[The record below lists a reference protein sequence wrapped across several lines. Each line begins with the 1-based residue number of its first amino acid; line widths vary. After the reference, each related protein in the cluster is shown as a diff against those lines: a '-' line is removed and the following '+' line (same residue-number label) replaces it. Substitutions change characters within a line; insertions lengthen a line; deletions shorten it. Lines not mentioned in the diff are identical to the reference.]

1 MEIAILH
8 KRSESVEDGRS
19 KDVKQLVDQALAKGI
34 HPNQILSK
42 CLLPGMIA
50 VDEKFKN
57 NEVFISKVFLADKAM
72 NVGLMAVNEKI
83 QELHPAY
90 AGCVVIGTV
99 EGDIHDIGKNL
110 VSMLFLGEGFK
121 VYDIGVNVKYYEF
134 VDKAEELGADVIC
147 MSSFLLSARANM
159 KLVIDELKRRNIR
172 ENYIVMIGGEAV
184 TRTYAKEIG
193 ADEYSPDAVTAA
205 EAAKRLVEI
214 KNAMV

>member
-1 MEIAILH
+1 METAILH
-8 KRSESVEDGRS
+8 KISQSVEDGRS
-19 KDVKQLVDQALAKGI
+19 KEVKQLVDQALAKGV
-34 HPNQILSK
+34 HPNLILSK
-42 CLLPGMIA
+42 GLLPGMMA

-72 NVGLMAVNEKI
+72 NVGLLAVNEKI

-121 VYDIGVNVKYYEF
+121 VCDI
-134 VDKAEELGADVIC
+134 GADVIC
-147 MSSFLLSARANM
+147 MSSFLLSARSNM

-205 EAAKRLVEI
+205 EAAKRLVEMKKVGI
-214 KNAMV
+214 

>member
-1 MEIAILH
+1 MEMAILH
-8 KRSESVEDGRS
+8 KIAAGVEDGRS
-19 KDVKQLVDQALAKGI
+19 KEVKQLVDEALASGI
-34 HPNQILSK
+34 HPNLVLSK
-42 CLLPGMIA
+42 GLLPGMMT

-72 NVGLMAVNEKI
+72 NAGLNSVNEKI
-83 QELHPAY
+83 QDLHPAY

-99 EGDIHDIGKNL
+99 EGDYHDIGKNL

-121 VYDIGVNVKYYEF
+121 VCDIGVNVKYYEF

-147 MSSFLLSARANM
+147 MSSFLLSARSNM
-159 KLVIDELKRRNIR
+159 KLVIDELKRRNVR

-184 TRTYAKEIG
+184 TRTFAKEIG

-205 EAAKRLVEI
+205 EAAKRLVDI
-214 KNAMV
+214 KRAGN